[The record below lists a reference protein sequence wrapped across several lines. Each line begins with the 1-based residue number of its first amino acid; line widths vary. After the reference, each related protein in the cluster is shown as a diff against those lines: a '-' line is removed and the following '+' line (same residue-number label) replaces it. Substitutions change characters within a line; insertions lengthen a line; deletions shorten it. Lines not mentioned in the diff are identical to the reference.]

1 MAIKKKSAT
10 PETKKT
16 NARFKFVL
24 SLDKDQV
31 VHLPWSHIRSKLQQ
45 LFKNQLPGLK
55 PIVDE
60 EVPKSSPSVDYTVI
74 VKDDTK

>member
-1 MAIKKKSAT
+1 MKQKLNKPEKKKKSH
-10 PETKKT
+10 
-16 NARFKFVL
+16 ARFNFVL

-74 VKDDTK
+74 VKDDIK